1 MIELVERESGS
12 KVDVTR
18 IKAGH
23 APNVTAVE
31 EVADWIVGM
40 AEMAMAEGGGGN

>member
-1 MIELVERESGS
+1 MIELVERESGNR
-12 KVDVTR
+12 VDVTR

-40 AEMAMAEGGGGN
+40 TEQALAEGASDS